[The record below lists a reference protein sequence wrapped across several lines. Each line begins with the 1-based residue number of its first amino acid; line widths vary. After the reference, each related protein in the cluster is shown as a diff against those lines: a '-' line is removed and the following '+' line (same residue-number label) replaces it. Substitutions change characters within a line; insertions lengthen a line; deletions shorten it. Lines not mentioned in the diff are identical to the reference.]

1 VARAEQA
8 RLIQEL
14 QIENA
19 ALKKDNG
26 KLRRMTD
33 RPDIPKVHIIAR
45 EAPKTAIV
53 SERNDSEANQ
63 KTFKRTKSNLPQNI
77 LFN

>member
-1 VARAEQA
+1 MARVEQA

-26 KLRRMTD
+26 KLKRMAD
-33 RPDIPKVHIIAR
+33 RPDIPKVHIFAR
-45 EAPKTAIV
+45 EAPKTVIV
-53 SERNDSEANQ
+53 SDRNDLEAN
-63 KTFKRTKSNLPQNI
+63 
-77 LFN
+77 